1 MKSLLSLFMVLI
13 IYYPLSADIIG
24 DITVKIIRVSFQ
36 NDDLDGTTGN
46 GDFLYLT
53 GLDLCNEYT
62 IDPLPHDKFYFE
74 SQLMAVDNYFRAV
87 SYGKFGIN

>member
-13 IYYPLSADIIG
+13 MYCPLSADIIG

-53 GLDLCNEYT
+53 GLDLCN
-62 IDPLPHDKFYFE
+62 
-74 SQLMAVDNYFRAV
+74 
-87 SYGKFGIN
+87 